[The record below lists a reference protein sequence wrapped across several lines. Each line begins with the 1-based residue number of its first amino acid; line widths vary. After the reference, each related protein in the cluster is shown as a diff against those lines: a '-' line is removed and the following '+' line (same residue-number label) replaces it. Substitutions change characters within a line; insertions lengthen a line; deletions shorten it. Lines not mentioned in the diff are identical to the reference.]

1 MEKTLTENKNI
12 SGRKEKKLIVDS
24 TQDKFLTDNDNIADK
39 TARANL
45 VR

>member
-1 MEKTLTENKNI
+1 MEKTLIENKDI
-12 SGRKEKKLIVDS
+12 SGRKEKKIIVDS
-24 TQDKFLTDNDNIADK
+24 IQDKFLTDNDNKADK